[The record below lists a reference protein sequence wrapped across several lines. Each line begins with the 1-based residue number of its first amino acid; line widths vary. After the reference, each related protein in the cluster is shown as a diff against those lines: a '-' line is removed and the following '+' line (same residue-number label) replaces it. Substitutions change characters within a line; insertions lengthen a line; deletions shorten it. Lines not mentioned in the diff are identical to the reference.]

1 METKARK
8 HARQRQQK
16 PRRSR
21 STRGNNKIDRYHQIA
36 FFASKG
42 CAVWLATSATSSLT
56 ISCVGRCPSLGN
68 AVRQH
73 GERPGDRAWVVCAS
87 ALSRTRSRALPTE
100 RRVSPMPFRSR
111 ATSRS
116 EHAGNART
124 RCERNPR
131 ARSDTPRYRRRP
143 SPQRRVTGPGTRQ
156 FSARWSAQ
164 IDGNPNVT
172 PARNS
177 FTGRLLISA

>member
-1 METKARK
+1 VETKARK

-21 STRGNNKIDRYHQIA
+21 STRGNNKIDRYHQIP

-42 CAVWLATSATSSLT
+42 CAVWLATSATPSLT

-100 RRVSPMPFRSR
+100 RRVSPILFRSR

-116 EHAGNART
+116 EHTGNART

-143 SPQRRVTGPGTRQ
+143 SPQRRLTGLAPDS
-156 FSARWSAQ
+156 SAL
-164 IDGNPNVT
+164 V
-172 PARNS
+172 
-177 FTGRLLISA
+177 GRLRLTEIRTSLLRATRSPVGC